1 MRAAPLS
8 KIRLSLRAVH
18 SLFPLCFEPFSQ
30 KRPWSEFLFEVWCCV
45 SGQSKRG
52 AEAPLK
58 VVCGSFAQLELDAE
72 REFKLTRAEV
82 LALAIP
88 LAACV
93 DGAH

>member
-1 MRAAPLS
+1 MIAAPLS
-8 KIRLSLRAVH
+8 KIRLSLPAVH
-18 SLFPLCFEPFSQ
+18 SLFLLCCEPFSQ
-30 KRPWSEFLFEVWCCV
+30 KQPWKEFLLQARW
-45 SGQSKRG
+45 GQRKRG

-58 VVCGSFAQLELDAE
+58 TDCGSFAQLELDAE